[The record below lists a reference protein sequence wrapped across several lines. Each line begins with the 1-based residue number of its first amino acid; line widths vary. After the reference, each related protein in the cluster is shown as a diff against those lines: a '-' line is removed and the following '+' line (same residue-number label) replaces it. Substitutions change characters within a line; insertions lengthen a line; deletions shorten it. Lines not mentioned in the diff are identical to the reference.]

1 MTYLS
6 RTRIAGSGPP
16 IAFFRMHM
24 FGHLGLTITLLRGL
38 RRKTQAQVARE
49 AGIGKSQLSKYEN
62 GKELPKL
69 DSLAK
74 ILTVLEVTP
83 LGLFYLQDLL
93 DRRGKAVTQGRA
105 PGEINISPDDLSLL
119 SSRTQQRMRALIDTV
134 FSLQEALLHEKLD
147 STLDAGAG
155 AKGSP
160 RPPESA
166 TGEGKGEDPGAPRQT
181 KQRKQRGRSRPR

>member
-1 MTYLS
+1 
-6 RTRIAGSGPP
+6 
-16 IAFFRMHM
+16 MHM
-24 FGHLGLTITLLRGL
+24 FGHLGLTIMVLRGL

-74 ILTVLEVTP
+74 ILTVLDVTP

-93 DRRGKAVTQGRA
+93 DRRGKAVDGGRA
-105 PGEINISPDDLSLL
+105 SGEINISPDDLSLL
-119 SSRTQQRMRALIDTV
+119 SSRTQQRMRALIDAV
-134 FSLQEALLHEKLD
+134 LSFQEALLQEKLD
-147 STLDAGAG
+147 STLAAGAG

-160 RPPESA
+160 RQPEP
-166 TGEGKGEDPGAPRQT
+166 TLGEAKGEDPEALRQPRV
-181 KQRKQRGRSRPR
+181 REQRGRSRPR

>member
-1 MTYLS
+1 
-6 RTRIAGSGPP
+6 
-16 IAFFRMHM
+16 MHM

-49 AGIGKSQLSKYEN
+49 AGVGKSQLSKYEN

-93 DRRGKAVTQGRA
+93 DRRAGTIDGQD

-119 SSRTQQRMRALIDTV
+119 SSTTQQRMRALIDTV

-147 STLDAGAG
+147 STLLIGAG
-155 AKGSP
+155 AKGGP
-160 RPPESA
+160 RPRESPLR
-166 TGEGKGEDPGAPRQT
+166 EVKDEDPGAPRRRGKREPT
-181 KQRKQRGRSRPR
+181 GRSRRR

>member
-1 MTYLS
+1 
-6 RTRIAGSGPP
+6 
-16 IAFFRMHM
+16 MHM
-24 FGHLGLTITLLRGL
+24 FGHLGLTITVLRGL

-74 ILTVLEVTP
+74 ILTVLDVTP

-93 DRRGKAVTQGRA
+93 DRRGRAVDGERA
-105 PGEINISPDDLSLL
+105 SGKINISPDDLSLL
-119 SSRTQQRMRALIDTV
+119 SSRAQQRMRALIDMV
-134 FSLQEALLHEKLD
+134 FSLQEALLEERLD
-147 STLDAGAG
+147 STLATGAG

-160 RPPESA
+160 RPFEP
-166 TGEGKGEDPGAPRQT
+166 TLGGVKREDPGASRQT
-181 KQRKQRGRSRPR
+181 RKRERRERSHLR

>member
-1 MTYLS
+1 
-6 RTRIAGSGPP
+6 
-16 IAFFRMHM
+16 MHM
-24 FGHLGLTITLLRGL
+24 FGHLGLTITVLRGL

-93 DRRGKAVTQGRA
+93 DRRGRTIDGGRVL
-105 PGEINISPDDLSLL
+105 GEINISPDDLSLL
-119 SSRTQQRMRALIDTV
+119 SSRTHQRMRALIDTV
-134 FSLQEALLHEKLD
+134 FSLQEALLQEKLD
-147 STLDAGAG
+147 STLETGAG
-155 AKGSP
+155 FKRSP
-160 RPPESA
+160 RAPESA
-166 TGEGKGEDPGAPRQT
+166 L
-181 KQRKQRGRSRPR
+181 